1 MVQVEYIRF
10 LYYQQHKS
18 MRAIAREV
26 HCSRKTIRKVLKMED
41 LRDYKY
47 HLTIP
52 RPKPV
57 MAPYLD
63 IIKAWL
69 EEDKTRPGKQRHTG
83 HRIYE
88 QLKAEYGMGFAEF
101 LILLVISVVVSL
113 LMFFIPRFLA
123 AKGCSVLLSP
133 LLPAT
138 PSAFYSLPKLS
149 KLLAFLMITLT
160 FKLSAS
166 QFRFCRPLHPGRQDR
181 YGLTN
186 RRVRPN
192 ILVNANLCM

>member
-69 EEDKTRPGKQRHTG
+69 EEDKTRPGKQRHTA

-88 QLKAEYGMGFAEF
+88 RLKAEYGFTGSER
-101 LILLVISVVVSL
+101 SV
-113 LMFFIPRFLA
+113 
-123 AKGCSVLLSP
+123 
-133 LLPAT
+133 
-138 PSAFYSLPKLS
+138 
-149 KLLAFLMITLT
+149 
-160 FKLSAS
+160 
-166 QFRFCRPLHPGRQDR
+166 
-181 YGLTN
+181 
-186 RRVRPN
+186 RRVVHEFKKADSRPEVYIPLEFAMGEAAQFDWGEAQVYLGN
-192 ILVNANLCM
+192 ELTTVYLFCMRLCSSRVSFVRAYLFELPGDELRPVVCP